1 MEDEEEN
8 NNSDP
13 VLINFDDD
21 VEIGQETGGDS
32 QNPNRTAQEQYDE
45 VPVSTGASG
54 PIVDEG
60 ETGTTSRPFT
70 ADAEEKEVEE
80 LVVKHK
86 VDEAQKPGN
95 KYVEYKSIFEGVS
108 SDINKKTLELL
119 AVKHPDFLDVSDD
132 GIVTNN
138 NGEVV
143 ETKEDFI
150 KATGFGAGDII
161 YDNTSEQFKNEEYYH
176 FKSTI
181 EQADDAWE
189 YLKSSYKTE
198 TGNLLSSLFYQG
210 ESETLDFGKF
220 EEEMK
225 IAVFNLVAGD
235 KMMSLAAEG
244 GADKDFSF
252 DWKKLPFLGETMSL
266 QEKELLIKE
275 AKGLVLQNQM
285 KIHVSA
291 ANNLKVLSDDFD
303 IKKKNLENNKNAF
316 DDLAQRNQQAINDL
330 NKRHGTWG
338 YDKQG
343 NIRFISYGKSWSEED
358 KASLIE
364 INTNA
369 KKISADKIKLAT
381 EYGEVLS
388 LQETYNDSV
397 KDLNNTTEDLFNRF
411 LFNGVDDFGPAFKQ
425 TRFANAY
432 NDALRASNPYMG
444 PVLDVV
450 STFADA
456 YLRYEAAGAVVKNL
470 ANVPTLIA
478 GTIAGTLDYMTDISQ
493 TGKKYN
499 RKKTSAWSEGESAP
513 FMSDM
518 FNGLLSIADKGI
530 TPVSSDPSGLMTKV
544 GYKKGDLTILDEG
557 WLGQFY
563 NETLGEGSN
572 WSLYSGTKTVAE
584 LLGYVASLR
593 RGIGNI
599 DVKHFGRQ
607 RKLLGYNKSIDN
619 KFGKTLMSSL
629 SKGFVGT
636 KKFTGIVEM
645 VKVNQRITLLDNV
658 ADGKARGMEDFE
670 AFAYGNF
677 LSFATGVSQS
687 IMPDYMWF
695 NTPGGRKIK
704 DALVKKLISGEAIDK
719 IATRNAINTA
729 AKQFGINLFKEQLE
743 EQVDVGL
750 GDVVKTMFIAGHSPD
765 ILKVGVQAE
774 LIRGTTLLAGGLGS
788 VQAARTHK
796 TVRSMTNRAYY
807 NQGVDII
814 IQAQNQVKALES
826 KITTLGKS
834 AKDTKLK
841 ELLEQDVASLQQN
854 IADGKDRLRAINA
867 APKQVTDAQ
876 IDLLIQKN
884 KLIDERS
891 KLNRKDKALV
901 AGDLELINNQI
912 TELDAKIQEA
922 TPVKYS
928 ESVMKAMLKNAKRL
942 AKGLDIPFISLDESN
957 YDKAVE
963 EEIRV
968 RNEFNKKIDDEIVQ
982 IDGSTPEGKKK
993 ITQLEA
999 RKLIIPTFEDP
1010 GIISYDHV
1018 SGKHRI
1024 VINEKAAKDSHN
1036 EGVALHELFHAVLFQ
1051 TLKNSPGKVKGL
1063 SYMMRQEMLKNPDKY
1078 SYILGKFDQY
1088 SYTEGVKTMSF
1099 DELFTVFSEA
1109 IVQGDI
1115 RIESTIGSKI
1125 SDFIRRSLME
1135 VGINFTVSGPDG
1147 MIKFIRDYNS
1157 EVMSG
1162 RKNFSRGMQKI
1173 MDSGLKIN
1181 VSKEYI
1187 QQAEQLEKIMILAG
1201 KNRKFAREMGLE
1213 REDGSLPTVTEIF
1226 GREGEVISAKSI
1238 KTKATTTSVYDQK
1251 KLVSDLK
1258 LKDST
1263 AKIVEENAKIR
1274 ELILEE
1280 GIKGKGG
1287 KIVASE
1293 DLQDRLVQNNLAL
1306 AVSLG
1311 TFAAQNPNI
1320 MGLEAGKRI
1329 DAQQFISGYY
1339 MELSKLAGTYDASV
1353 NEFGQYLNT
1362 ILPLRYGNIL
1372 AAEKA
1377 GEVEGSVNLDA
1388 AKEIES
1394 DMDENLTPDEVIV
1407 GPEVDTAE
1415 RLGVKK
1421 ETKPFIDKLL
1431 KKVRKLEKLRVEMSE
1446 KYNEK
1451 TAKEIAVLESEG
1463 VNDLELS
1470 TINVKQAPNLL
1481 YEFTSKLFGIDQDKL
1496 NPKSTKWL
1504 ANLRKN
1510 DKRGTN
1516 EVRAAQ
1522 RAVVKNVQLILS
1534 TIFNEGHTKAHKSSG
1549 MPNSLLKFGYNK
1561 SSKRIGNSFPQYKK
1575 PNLSAKDFLEFVGV
1589 YKVKGQYEFK
1599 VDRNTGTKL
1608 IAIASM
1614 VDRNMSLQAINENLK
1629 ENGDITAQVRV
1640 AIEDGMSKSSKSIFY
1655 RDNPKYQLLIQK
1667 KLPSI
1672 ALKIDALD
1680 VLDMD
1685 TVKNIIANEFV
1696 DTKMGGKN
1704 GLEFAKELTRKGGI
1718 IAKYADRVDRAG
1730 PMVKKLNV
1738 FLSEQLEEVAL
1749 LEGLLDVLGISVDK
1763 NADLYTIKTMQNARS
1778 RVGQFVTDV
1787 LLDEYNNS
1795 KKDKAAKKRLYEQIF
1810 MLMQQHVTA
1819 AKAGD
1824 GSVWFVD
1831 GTNDTEDAYYPEDK
1845 VYTKD
1850 KGENKKGDKHP
1861 LAGKRIEKGGTLR
1874 YQLFGS
1880 KQGAT
1885 VDFAK
1890 FMNTFLEGT
1899 GIKIGLTPAEN
1910 KAIKDEY
1917 KIKALAPQKSSSV
1930 INSLI
1935 KKAFSYIDRYNEA
1948 MLARELTKKQ
1958 VLFYAENK
1966 KIPKNEL
1973 AVHIMTFGSNM
1984 GTVSRRAAYVYGIQE
1999 GLLSNGISGDYV
2011 YSKLSE
2017 IGKKLEFEHGKPHLA
2032 TIMDL
2037 LKIGLS
2043 KKSAENK
2050 NIAMDE
2056 VFVDYEVNIITKKM
2070 DGTLTSSG
2078 VKSSMYPG
2086 YILGK
2091 VQGWAQRLYNELNF
2105 GHPDVGAILSLSG
2118 DGKII
2123 GGAHSRITK
2132 AKILP
2137 KSAKSIKFD
2146 QKINKGI
2153 KAARS
2158 IKYTNNPK
2166 GITVLDFDDT
2176 LATSKSLVIST
2187 SPDGTVRKLTAEE
2200 FAQEGADLLDQG
2212 WTHDFSEFS
2221 KVVDGKVASLFKK
2234 AMKLQGKFGPE
2245 NMFVLT
2251 ARPADSAPAIFEFL
2265 KANGLNIPLKNIT
2278 GLANS
2283 TSEAKALWMAE
2294 KVGEG
2299 YNDFYFA
2306 DDALQNVQAV
2316 QNMLDQFDVKSKI
2329 QQAKASRSIKYNQ
2342 QFNEILEETTGVES
2356 EKRFSRAKAKMRGED
2371 KGKYKIFI
2379 PPSADDFVGLLYSFL
2394 GKGKKGEAD
2403 FKFFKEALIEPLNR
2417 AYIELNMAR
2426 QSIANDYKKLTKA
2439 FPEIRKMLYDKLPG
2453 TEFTTGDAMRVY
2465 LWDKAGYNIPGLSA
2479 SDQEALVQ
2487 KINEDADLK
2496 AFADTV
2502 GIISRVEEGYV
2513 RPNDDWQVE
2522 DIRVDLMNAMQNV
2535 HRKVFF
2541 QQFLENTGIIFSKE
2555 NLNKIEA
2562 IYGSNFREALED
2574 MLYRIENGTN
2584 RSFGS
2589 NRLVNR
2595 FMNFINGSIGTTM
2608 FFNSRSSVLQTL
2620 STVNF
2625 INWNE
2630 NNPLAAAKAFANQKQ
2645 FWADFSMIFNSTFL
2659 KQRRAGLNIDV
2670 NASELTDFVSNSK
2683 QPVRSAINW
2692 LLQKGFLPTQMMDS
2706 FAIAM
2711 GGATHYRNNV
2721 NRLLKEGMTSK
2732 EAEEQAFLDMQEIA
2746 EETQQSARPDKISQQ
2761 QASVLGRIILAFQN
2775 TPMQYTRLIK
2785 KAMLDLQAGRGDAKE
2800 HISRIVYYGAI
2811 QNAIFYSL
2819 QTALFAM
2826 MFGDDDDEEFV
2837 DKKTERVV
2845 SGSID
2850 SILRG
2855 MGVGGAVVSTVKNMI
2870 RTIIEQQGKPRNRRD
2885 EGAVLMEFLNL
2896 SPPIGIKAR
2905 QIQSASKTLN
2915 WNEDKIKNTP
2925 LYSLDNPV
2933 WEAGFNYTQAFT
2945 NVPVA
2950 RLHTKVNNLREA
2962 ANNDNQAWQR
2972 IALFLG
2978 WSKWNLGIKDKKSK
2992 GKRKTK
2998 KRKRGAF
3005 GGLRTAG

>member
-1 MEDEEEN
+1 M
-8 NNSDP
+8 
-13 VLINFDDD
+13 
-21 VEIGQETGGDS
+21 
-32 QNPNRTAQEQYDE
+32 
-45 VPVSTGASG
+45 
-54 PIVDEG
+54 
-60 ETGTTSRPFT
+60 
-70 ADAEEKEVEE
+70 
-80 LVVKHK
+80 
-86 VDEAQKPGN
+86 
-95 KYVEYKSIFEGVS
+95 
-108 SDINKKTLELL
+108 
-119 AVKHPDFLDVSDD
+119 
-132 GIVTNN
+132 
-138 NGEVV
+138 
-143 ETKEDFI
+143 
-150 KATGFGAGDII
+150 
-161 YDNTSEQFKNEEYYH
+161 
-176 FKSTI
+176 
-181 EQADDAWE
+181 
-189 YLKSSYKTE
+189 
-198 TGNLLSSLFYQG
+198 
-210 ESETLDFGKF
+210 
-220 EEEMK
+220 
-225 IAVFNLVAGD
+225 
-235 KMMSLAAEG
+235 
-244 GADKDFSF
+244 
-252 DWKKLPFLGETMSL
+252 
-266 QEKELLIKE
+266 
-275 AKGLVLQNQM
+275 
-285 KIHVSA
+285 
-291 ANNLKVLSDDFD
+291 
-303 IKKKNLENNKNAF
+303 
-316 DDLAQRNQQAINDL
+316 
-330 NKRHGTWG
+330 
-338 YDKQG
+338 
-343 NIRFISYGKSWSEED
+343 
-358 KASLIE
+358 
-364 INTNA
+364 
-369 KKISADKIKLAT
+369 
-381 EYGEVLS
+381 
-388 LQETYNDSV
+388 
-397 KDLNNTTEDLFNRF
+397 
-411 LFNGVDDFGPAFKQ
+411 
-425 TRFANAY
+425 
-432 NDALRASNPYMG
+432 
-444 PVLDVV
+444 
-450 STFADA
+450 
-456 YLRYEAAGAVVKNL
+456 
-470 ANVPTLIA
+470 
-478 GTIAGTLDYMTDISQ
+478 
-493 TGKKYN
+493 
-499 RKKTSAWSEGESAP
+499 
-513 FMSDM
+513 
-518 FNGLLSIADKGI
+518 
-530 TPVSSDPSGLMTKV
+530 
-544 GYKKGDLTILDEG
+544 
-557 WLGQFY
+557 
-563 NETLGEGSN
+563 
-572 WSLYSGTKTVAE
+572 
-584 LLGYVASLR
+584 
-593 RGIGNI
+593 
-599 DVKHFGRQ
+599 
-607 RKLLGYNKSIDN
+607 
-619 KFGKTLMSSL
+619 
-629 SKGFVGT
+629 
-636 KKFTGIVEM
+636 
-645 VKVNQRITLLDNV
+645 
-658 ADGKARGMEDFE
+658 
-670 AFAYGNF
+670 
-677 LSFATGVSQS
+677 
-687 IMPDYMWF
+687 
-695 NTPGGRKIK
+695 
-704 DALVKKLISGEAIDK
+704 
-719 IATRNAINTA
+719 
-729 AKQFGINLFKEQLE
+729 
-743 EQVDVGL
+743 
-750 GDVVKTMFIAGHSPD
+750 
-765 ILKVGVQAE
+765 
-774 LIRGTTLLAGGLGS
+774 
-788 VQAARTHK
+788 
-796 TVRSMTNRAYY
+796 
-807 NQGVDII
+807 
-814 IQAQNQVKALES
+814 
-826 KITTLGKS
+826 
-834 AKDTKLK
+834 
-841 ELLEQDVASLQQN
+841 
-854 IADGKDRLRAINA
+854 
-867 APKQVTDAQ
+867 
-876 IDLLIQKN
+876 
-884 KLIDERS
+884 
-891 KLNRKDKALV
+891 
-901 AGDLELINNQI
+901 
-912 TELDAKIQEA
+912 
-922 TPVKYS
+922 
-928 ESVMKAMLKNAKRL
+928 
-942 AKGLDIPFISLDESN
+942 
-957 YDKAVE
+957 
-963 EEIRV
+963 
-968 RNEFNKKIDDEIVQ
+968 
-982 IDGSTPEGKKK
+982 
-993 ITQLEA
+993 
-999 RKLIIPTFEDP
+999 
-1010 GIISYDHV
+1010 
-1018 SGKHRI
+1018 
-1024 VINEKAAKDSHN
+1024 
-1036 EGVALHELFHAVLFQ
+1036 
-1051 TLKNSPGKVKGL
+1051 
-1063 SYMMRQEMLKNPDKY
+1063 
-1078 SYILGKFDQY
+1078 
-1088 SYTEGVKTMSF
+1088 
-1099 DELFTVFSEA
+1099 
-1109 IVQGDI
+1109 
-1115 RIESTIGSKI
+1115 
-1125 SDFIRRSLME
+1125 
-1135 VGINFTVSGPDG
+1135 
-1147 MIKFIRDYNS
+1147 
-1157 EVMSG
+1157 
-1162 RKNFSRGMQKI
+1162 
-1173 MDSGLKIN
+1173 
-1181 VSKEYI
+1181 
-1187 QQAEQLEKIMILAG
+1187 
-1201 KNRKFAREMGLE
+1201 
-1213 REDGSLPTVTEIF
+1213 
-1226 GREGEVISAKSI
+1226 
-1238 KTKATTTSVYDQK
+1238 
-1251 KLVSDLK
+1251 
-1258 LKDST
+1258 
-1263 AKIVEENAKIR
+1263 
-1274 ELILEE
+1274 
-1280 GIKGKGG
+1280 
-1287 KIVASE
+1287 
-1293 DLQDRLVQNNLAL
+1293 QDRLVENNLAL

-1320 MGLEAGKRI
+1320 MGLEVGKRVNA
-1329 DAQQFISGYY
+1329 DQFISGYY

-1362 ILPLRYGNIL
+1362 ILPLRYGDIL

-1377 GEVEGSVNLDA
+1377 GAVEGSVGLDA

-1394 DMDENLTPDEVIV
+1394 DIDENLTPDEVIV

-1415 RLGVKK
+1415 RFGIKE
-1421 ETKPFIDKLL
+1421 ETKPFVDKLL
-1431 KKVRKLEKLRVEMSE
+1431 KKVRKLESLRVKISE
-1446 KYNEK
+1446 KFDGK
-1451 TAKEIAVLESEG
+1451 TAKEIAILESQG

-1470 TINVKQAPNLL
+1470 TITVKQAPNLL

-1504 ANLRKN
+1504 ANLRKDN
-1510 DKRGTN
+1510 KRGTN

-1522 RAVVKNVQLILS
+1522 RAVVQNVQLILS

-1561 SSKRIGNSFPQYKK
+1561 SSKRIKNSWPQYKK
-1575 PNLSAKDFLEFVGV
+1575 PNLSEKDFLEFVGV
-1589 YKVKGQYEFK
+1589 YKVKGKYEFK

-1608 IAIASM
+1608 LAVASM

-1640 AIEDGMSKSSKSIFY
+1640 ALEDGMSKSSKSIFY
-1655 RDNPKYQLLIQK
+1655 IDNLKYQPLIQE

-1672 ALKIDALD
+1672 ALKIDVADISKGKLS
-1680 VLDMD
+1680 MD
-1685 TVKNIIANEFV
+1685 AINKIIADEFI
-1696 DTKMGGKN
+1696 DTEMGRKN
-1704 GLEFAKELTRKGGI
+1704 GMIFAKQLTGKAGI
-1718 IAKYADRVDRAG
+1718 IAKYAERVDRAG
-1730 PMVKKLNV
+1730 PMEKKLDV
-1738 FLSEQLEEVAL
+1738 FLSEQLEETAL
-1749 LEGLLDVLGISVDK
+1749 FEGLLEKLKINVKK
-1763 NADLYTIKTMQNARS
+1763 NADLYTVKTMQNARS

-1819 AKAGD
+1819 AKASD

-1831 GTNDTEDAYYPEDK
+1831 GTNETEDAYYPENK

-1850 KGENKKGDKHP
+1850 TEENKKGDKHP
-1861 LAGKRIEKGGTLR
+1861 LAGKKIEKGGTLR

-1880 KQGAT
+1880 KQRSS

-1890 FMNTFLEGT
+1890 FINTFLEGT

-1910 KAIKDEY
+1910 KAIKNKY
-1917 KIKALAPQKSSSV
+1917 GVKALAPQKSSSV
-1930 INSLI
+1930 INSLV
-1935 KKAFSYIDRYNEA
+1935 KNTFSYIDRYNEA

-1966 KIPKNEL
+1966 MIPKNEL
-1973 AVHIMTFGSNM
+1973 AVHMMTFGSNM

-2050 NIAMDE
+2050 NTAMDE

-2091 VQGWAQRLYNELNF
+2091 AQGWAQRLYNELNF

-2118 DGKII
+2118 DGKTI

-2132 AKILP
+2132 SKILP
-2137 KSAKSIKFD
+2137 KSAKSIKTD
-2146 QKINKGI
+2146 LKINKGI

-2187 SPDGTVRKLTAEE
+2187 SPEGTVRKLTAEE
-2200 FAQEGADLLDQG
+2200 FATEGADLLDQG
-2212 WTHDFSEFS
+2212 WKHDFSEFS
-2221 KVVDGKVASLFKK
+2221 KVVDGKVASLFNK

-2283 TSEAKALWMAE
+2283 TPEAKALWMAE

-2379 PPSADDFVGLLYSFL
+2379 PPSADDFIGLLYSFL

-2439 FPEIRKMLYDKLPG
+2439 FPEIRKALYNKLPG

-2479 SDQEALVQ
+2479 SDQNALVQ
-2487 KINEDADLK
+2487 KINEDPDLK

-2502 GIISRVEEGYV
+2502 GIISRVEDGYV

-2541 QQFLENTGIIFSKE
+2541 QQFLENAGIMFSKE

-2608 FFNSRSSVLQTL
+2608 FFNSRSAVLQTL

-2625 INWNE
+2625 INWKE

-2670 NASELTDFVSNSK
+2670 NASELTDFVTNSK

-2711 GGATHYRNNV
+2711 GGASHYRNNV
-2721 NRLLKEGMTSK
+2721 NRLLKEGMTLK

-2761 QASVLGRIILAFQN
+2761 QASVLGRLILAFQN

-2785 KAMLDLQAGRGDAKE
+2785 KAILDLQAGRGDAKA
-2800 HISRIVYYGAI
+2800 HISRIIYYGAI

-2826 MFGDDDDEEFV
+2826 MFGDDDDEEFI

-2845 SGSID
+2845 HGSMD

-2870 RTIIEQQGKPRNRRD
+2870 RAIVDQQGKPRNRRD

-2915 WNEDKIKNTP
+2915 WNENKIKNTP
-2925 LYSLDNPV
+2925 LYSLNNPV

-2945 NVPVA
+2945 NVPLA

-2992 GKRKTK
+2992 SKRKTK
-2998 KRKRGAF
+2998 KKQRGAF

>member
-1 MEDEEEN
+1 MEEEEN
-8 NNSDP
+8 NNGDP

-21 VEIGQETGGDS
+21 VEVGQETGGDLL
-32 QNPNRTAQEQYDE
+32 NPDNRTAQEQYDE
-45 VPVSTGASG
+45 VAVSTGASG

-60 ETGTTSRPFT
+60 ETGTTT
-70 ADAEEKEVEE
+70 ADAEKKEVEE
-80 LVVKHK
+80 LISEYDQLKI
-86 VDEAQKPGN
+86 DEANKPGN
-95 KYVEYKSIFEGVS
+95 KYAEYKSIFEGVS
-108 SDINKKTLELL
+108 SDINKKTLKLL

-150 KATGFGAGDII
+150 KATEFGTGDII
-161 YDNTSEQFKNEEYYH
+161 YDNASEQFKNEEYYH
-176 FKSTI
+176 FKSTL
-181 EQADDAWE
+181 EQANDAWE
-189 YLKSSYKTE
+189 YLKTSYKTE

-266 QEKELLIKE
+266 KEKELLIKE
-275 AKGLVLQNQM
+275 AKGLVLANQM
-285 KIHVSA
+285 KIQASA
-291 ANNLKVLSDDFD
+291 ANNLKVLGDDFE
-303 IKKKNLENNKNAF
+303 IKKKNLENNFNTF
-316 DDLAQRNQQAINDL
+316 TDLAERNQQAIDDL

-343 NIRFISYGKSWSEED
+343 SIRFISYGKSWSNED
-358 KASLIE
+358 KSSLIE
-364 INTNA
+364 INANA
-369 KKISADKIKLAT
+369 KQLSTDKVNLAI
-381 EYGEVLS
+381 ERGEVLS
-388 LQETYNDSV
+388 LQETYNDSA

-432 NDALRASNPYMG
+432 NEALRASNPYMG
-444 PVLDVV
+444 PVMDVV
-450 STFADA
+450 STFADGYA
-456 YLRYEAAGAVVKNL
+456 RYRTASTVVRGL
-470 ANVPTLIA
+470 ANYPALIA

-499 RKKTSAWSEGESAP
+499 RKKASAWSEGESAP

-518 FNGLLSIADKGI
+518 FNGLLSISDKGI
-530 TPVSSDPSGLMTKV
+530 TPVSSDASGKLTKV
-544 GYKKGDLTILDEG
+544 GYKSTSES
-557 WLGQFY
+557 WLGQFWD
-563 NETLGEGSN
+563 ETLGEGSN
-572 WSLYSGTKTVAE
+572 WNLYSGTKTIGE
-584 LLGYVASLR
+584 LLPYVMALR
-593 RGIGNI
+593 QGIGNI

-607 RKLLGYNKSIDN
+607 RKLLGYTASIDN
-619 KFGKTLMSSL
+619 KFGKTLVSSL

-636 KKFTGIVEM
+636 KRFTGIVEM
-645 VKVNQRITLLDNV
+645 VKVNQRMTLLDNV

-677 LSFATGVSQS
+677 LSFATGISQS

-695 NTPGGRKIK
+695 NTSGGRKIK
-704 DALVKKLISGEAIDK
+704 DALIGKLTGKAIDK
-719 IATRNAINTA
+719 IATRNAVNTA
-729 AKQFGINLFKEQLE
+729 SKQFAKNFFKEQLE

-834 AKDTKLK
+834 AKDKKLK

-867 APKQVTDAQ
+867 APKQVTDEQ

-891 KLNRKDKALV
+891 KLNKKDKALV
-901 AGDLELINNQI
+901 AGDLELINNQMAG
-912 TELDAKIQEA
+912 LDAKIQEA

-968 RNEFNKKIDDEIVQ
+968 RNEFNKKIDDEIAQ

-1018 SGKHRI
+1018 NGKHRI

-1051 TLKNSPGKVKGL
+1051 TIQNSPGKVKGL
-1063 SYMMRQEMLKNPDKY
+1063 SYMMKQELLKNPDKY
-1078 SYILGKFDQY
+1078 SYVLGKFDQY
-1088 SYTEGVKTMSF
+1088 SYTEGINTMSF

-1125 SDFIRRSLME
+1125 SDFIRRSLRE

-1201 KNRKFAREMGLE
+1201 KNREFAREMGLE
-1213 REDGSLPTVTEIF
+1213 REDGSLPTVTTIF
-1226 GREGEVISAKSI
+1226 GREGEVKSAKSI

-1280 GIKGKGG
+1280 GIRGKKG

-1293 DLQDRLVQNNLAL
+1293 DLQDRLVENNLAL

-1311 TFAAQNPNI
+1311 MFAAQNPKI
-1320 MGLEAGKRI
+1320 MGLEVGKRVNA
-1329 DAQQFISGYY
+1329 DQFISGYY

-1362 ILPLRYGNIL
+1362 ILPLRYGDIL

-1377 GEVEGSVNLDA
+1377 GAVEGSVGLDA

-1394 DMDENLTPDEVIV
+1394 DIDENLTPDEVIV

-1415 RLGVKK
+1415 RLNIKS
-1421 ETKPFIDKLL
+1421 ETKPFVDNIL
-1431 KKVRKLEKLRVEMSE
+1431 KKVRKLESLRVKISKEF
-1446 KYNEK
+1446 NEN
-1451 TAKEIAVLESEG
+1451 TAKEIATLESQG

-1470 TINVKQAPNLL
+1470 TITVKQAPNLL

-1504 ANLRKN
+1504 ANLRKDN
-1510 DKRGTN
+1510 KRGTN

-1522 RAVVKNVQLILS
+1522 RAVVQNVQLILS

-1561 SSKRIGNSFPQYKK
+1561 SSKRIKNSWPQYKK
-1575 PNLSAKDFLEFVGV
+1575 PNLSEKDFLEFVGV
-1589 YKVKGQYEFK
+1589 YKVKGKYEFK

-1608 IAIASM
+1608 LAIASM

-1655 RDNPKYQLLIQK
+1655 RQNPKYQPLINE
-1667 KLPSI
+1667 KLHSI
-1672 ALKIDALD
+1672 AAKIEVAD
-1680 VLDMD
+1680 VSDIEAIN
-1685 TVKNIIANEFV
+1685 KIIADEFI
-1696 DTKMGGKN
+1696 DTEMGRKK
-1704 GLEFAKELTRKGGI
+1704 GLQFAKTLTKKGGI
-1718 IAKYADRVDRAG
+1718 IARYAETVQRSG
-1730 PMVKKLNV
+1730 PIKKDFSV
-1738 FLSEQLEEVAL
+1738 FLSEQLEEAAL
-1749 LEGLLDVLGISVDK
+1749 LEGLLDVLDISVDK
-1763 NADLYTIKTMQNARS
+1763 NADLYTVKTMQNARS

-1795 KKDKAAKKRLYEQIF
+1795 KKTKADKKILYEQIF

-1819 AKAGD
+1819 AKASD

-1831 GTNDTEDAYYPEDK
+1831 GTNEVEDAYYPEDK

-1850 KGENKKGDKHP
+1850 KGKNKKGDKHP
-1861 LAGKRIEKGGTLR
+1861 LAGKKIEKGGTLR

-1880 KQGAT
+1880 KQRSS

-1910 KAIKDEY
+1910 KAIKEKY
-1917 KIKALAPQKSSSV
+1917 KIKALAPQKSRSV
-1930 INSLI
+1930 INSLV
-1935 KKAFSYIDRYNEA
+1935 KNAFSYIDRRDEA
-1948 MLARELTKKQ
+1948 ILARELTKKQ
-1958 VLFYAENK
+1958 VLFYAKNK

-1973 AVHIMTFGSNM
+1973 AVHMMTFGSNM

-2050 NIAMDE
+2050 NAAMDE

-2091 VQGWAQRLYNELNF
+2091 AQGWAQRLYNELNF
-2105 GHPDVGAILSLSG
+2105 GHPDIGAILSLSG
-2118 DGKII
+2118 DGKTI

-2132 AKILP
+2132 SKILP
-2137 KSAKSIKFD
+2137 KSAKSIKTD
-2146 QKINKGI
+2146 LKINKGI

-2187 SPDGTVRKLTAEE
+2187 SPEGTVRKLTAEE
-2200 FAQEGADLLDQG
+2200 FATEGADLLDQG
-2212 WTHDFSEFS
+2212 WKHDFSEFS
-2221 KVVDGKVASLFKK
+2221 KVVEGKVASLFKK
-2234 AMKLQGKFGPE
+2234 AMKLQGKFGPN

-2283 TSEAKALWMAE
+2283 TPESKALWMAE

-2316 QNMLDQFDVKSKI
+2316 QNILDQFDVKSKV
-2329 QQAKASRSIKYNQ
+2329 QQAKASRSIKYDQ

-2356 EKRFSRAKAKMRGED
+2356 EKRFSRAKAKMRGEN

-2379 PPSADDFVGLLYSFL
+2379 PPSADDFIGLLYSFL

-2465 LWDKAGYNIPGLSA
+2465 LWDKAGYNIPGLST
-2479 SDQEALVQ
+2479 SDQNALVE

-2502 GIISRVEEGYV
+2502 GIISRVEDGYV

-2522 DIRVDLMNAMQNV
+2522 DIRVDLMNSMQKV

-2541 QQFLENTGIIFSKE
+2541 QQFLENAGIMFSKE

-2608 FFNSRSSVLQTL
+2608 FFNSRSAVLQTL

-2625 INWNE
+2625 INWKE

-2670 NASELTDFVSNSK
+2670 NASELTDFVTNSK

-2721 NRLLKEGMTSK
+2721 NRLLKEGMTLK
-2732 EAEEQAFLDMQEIA
+2732 EAQEQAFLDMQEIA

-2761 QASVLGRIILAFQN
+2761 QASVLGRLILAFQN
-2775 TPMQYTRLIK
+2775 TTMQYTRLIK
-2785 KAMLDLQAGRGDAKE
+2785 KAILDLQAGRGDAKA
-2800 HISRIVYYGAI
+2800 HISRIIYYGAI

-2826 MFGDDDDEEFV
+2826 MFGDDDDEEFI

-2845 SGSID
+2845 NGSID

-2855 MGVGGAVVSTVKNMI
+2855 MGVGGAVISTVKNMVRAI
-2870 RTIIEQQGKPRNRRD
+2870 VDQQGRPRNRRD

-2925 LYSLDNPV
+2925 LYNLNNPV

-2945 NVPVA
+2945 NVPLA

-2978 WSKWNLGIKDKKSK
+2978 WSKWNLGIKDSKSK
-2992 GKRKTK
+2992 SKRKTK